1 MEIDNLDAFLQNLH
15 KKVTITAG
23 RGEYL
28 NLTRMIN
35 NEIKTKKNIKQY
47 EIKRIKMEDGKYEV
61 WEHLDIII
69 HQLHCMISFYL

>member
-1 MEIDNLDAFLQNLH
+1 MRWILKSNKNDKQWNKD
-15 KKVTITAG
+15 
-23 RGEYL
+23 
-28 NLTRMIN
+28 
-35 NEIKTKKNIKQY
+35 KKNIEQY

>member
-1 MEIDNLDAFLQNLH
+1 MRWIFKSNKNDKQWNKD
-15 KKVTITAG
+15 
-23 RGEYL
+23 
-28 NLTRMIN
+28 
-35 NEIKTKKNIKQY
+35 KKNIKQY